1 MPTELLITPADT
13 PPDAGWSRLLRF
25 DFDARHGVT
34 GSTSVT
40 LDMATPEPFAC
51 ENWWVR
57 EPVTEGC
64 SGAVQHVVGHDWL
77 MARIAMPLDG
87 DVADAT
93 EQAYDT
99 LLAWL
104 RQHPA
109 FTLYRIWNFFPQ
121 MTTGDGDN
129 ERYRRFSVGRM
140 RAFAR
145 HGLGAQ
151 QSYPAA
157 TAIGTADGPLHII
170 ALAGRHAC
178 EYRENPR
185 QTSAW
190 EYPRDYGPQSP
201 SFARA
206 CAIATAQSP
215 LLVSGTASVVG
226 HRTAHPGDWSPQ
238 LDETLR
244 NLAAISA
251 GHRAV
256 ALRLYAHSSVPI
268 AEAAARL
275 ALAYPDAHLL
285 PLEGEICRRDLRVE
299 VEGVWLRDPAI
310 PIRRNFA

>member
-1 MPTELLITPADT
+1 MPPELLITPADT
-13 PPDAGWSRLLRF
+13 APGVGWSRLLRF
-25 DFDARHGVT
+25 GFHATDHGA
-34 GSTSVT
+34 GAASVT
-40 LDMATPEPFAC
+40 LDMATPKPLDC
-51 ENWWVR
+51 ESWWVP
-57 EPVTEGC
+57 EPVIDGC
-64 SGAVQHVVGHDWL
+64 SGGVHHVTGRDWL
-77 MARIAMPLDG
+77 MARVAVPLDK
-87 DVADAT
+87 DIANTT

-104 RQHPA
+104 RQHSA
-109 FTLYRIWNFFPQ
+109 FALYRIWNYFPQ
-121 MTTGDGDN
+121 MTAGDGDD

-145 HGLGAQ
+145 HDLGARQ
-151 QSYPAA
+151 RYPAA

-170 ALAGRHAC
+170 ALAGRRPC

-206 CAIATAQSP
+206 CAVATTTSH

-226 HRTAHPGDWSPQ
+226 HRTAHPGDWSRQ

-256 ALRLYAHSSVPI
+256 ALRLYAHPSVPM

-275 ALAYPDAHLL
+275 ATAYPEAHIL

-299 VEGVWLRDPAI
+299 VEGVWCKQADI
-310 PIRRNFA
+310 PIQ